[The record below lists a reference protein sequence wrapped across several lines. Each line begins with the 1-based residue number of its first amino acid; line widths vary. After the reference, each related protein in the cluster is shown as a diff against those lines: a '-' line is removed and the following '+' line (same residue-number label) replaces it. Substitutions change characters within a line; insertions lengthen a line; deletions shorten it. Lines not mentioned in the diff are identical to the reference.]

1 MDKWR
6 FPLTNGGQEDGFNDP
21 GVNTFVGD
29 FEKYVARE
37 AIQNVLDAKR
47 PDEDFVKIRFDLK
60 SLKSEN
66 LPGSE
71 DFIQIMKSC
80 LTYYDKDLKA
90 RSFFTQALNL
100 LQGKEVNILSIR
112 DFNTTGLA
120 GTDEDRE
127 SNWYALIRSVGSSQK
142 GEGAGG
148 SFGIGK
154 NAPFAASALRTVFY
168 STKLA
173 DESVAFQ
180 GVARLVTHK
189 NEAGKPTQG
198 TGYYGEADPDGYP
211 ISIRTEKNIPA
222 FFKRKEQG
230 TDVHILGYM
239 GNADWKKQ
247 LERATLEHFWPAL
260 SWGKLVVEIGEDIIL
275 NSETLPGRMSAARS
289 DYEEFYNE
297 AYAYYDAYANTVAEH
312 RFEATLPHL
321 KDVNV
326 AYRIGEANLTNRV
339 AMIRQTGMVIYKHAF
354 KGLRLKFAGAFVCA
368 NETGNTILRNM
379 EPPRHDEWDVDRPE
393 KGGSRK
399 YQSEYRNWL
408 RNILVELTP
417 KIESKTIDV
426 DELADYLPD
435 SPVSESGGA
444 KGNLSGEDANAF
456 TDTADEV
463 NEPMVEVAMM
473 PARKPQKPD
482 DMSQPENEGDG
493 RESGDGEKGTGQEAE
508 PSEGKEGK
516 GDDSDNPEP
525 PPPTG
530 NKGGAA
536 RPSAGKNK
544 QSVATAKAF
553 ADAGTLEYVI
563 CLRSEKNV
571 TVNVRVS
578 LVGEDAFTEEINLQ
592 GARDRDTNQTL
603 AVSGNKIEDVE
614 LVAGQLRRVA
624 VSFGDSVHYAINI
637 ETNEV

>member
-1 MDKWR
+1 M
-6 FPLTNGGQEDGFNDP
+6 
-21 GVNTFVGD
+21 
-29 FEKYVARE
+29 
-37 AIQNVLDAKR
+37 
-47 PDEDFVKIRFDLK
+47 
-60 SLKSEN
+60 
-66 LPGSE
+66 
-71 DFIQIMKSC
+71 
-80 LTYYDKDLKA
+80 
-90 RSFFTQALNL
+90 
-100 LQGKEVNILSIR
+100 
-112 DFNTTGLA
+112 
-120 GTDEDRE
+120 
-127 SNWYALIRSVGSSQK
+127 ALIRSVGSSQK

-154 NAPFAASALRTVFY
+154 NAPFAASALRTVLY

-198 TGYYGEADPDGYP
+198 TGYYGETDPDGYP

-222 FFKRKEQG
+222 FFRRKEQG
-230 TDVHILGYM
+230 TDVHIVGYM
-239 GNADWKKQ
+239 GDTDWKKQ

-260 SWGKLVVEIGEDIIL
+260 SWGKLVVEIGDDITL
-275 NSETLPGRMSAARS
+275 NSETLPGRMSAGRL

-297 AYAYYDAYANTVAEH
+297 AYAYYDAYTNTQAEH
-312 RFEATLPHL
+312 RFGETLPLL
-321 KDVNV
+321 KEVSV

-354 KGLRLKFAGAFVCA
+354 KGIRLKFAGAFVCV

-399 YQSEYRNWL
+399 YQHEYRAWL
-408 RNILVELTP
+408 RKILVELAP
-417 KIESKTIDV
+417 KIESKTLEV

-456 TDTADEV
+456 TDMPDEV
-463 NEPMVEVAMM
+463 NEPMVEVAIM
-473 PARKPQKPD
+473 PARKPQQPD
-482 DMSQPENEGDG
+482 ETSQPDNEGDG
-493 RESGDGEKGTGQEAE
+493 RETGDGESGTGQDSE
-508 PSEGKEGK
+508 PSDGKEGK
-516 GDDSDNPEP
+516 GDDYEKPEP
-525 PPPTG
+525 PAPTG
-530 NKGGAA
+530 SKGGAA
-536 RPSAGKNK
+536 RPSSGKNK
-544 QSVATAKAF
+544 QSIATAKAF
-553 ADAGTLEYVI
+553 ADTNTLEYVI

-578 LVGEDAFTEEINLQ
+578 LVGEDAFTEEISLQ

-603 AVSGNKIEDVE
+603 GVNGNKVDDVE

-624 VSFGDSVHYAINI
+624 VLFGESVHYAINI
-637 ETNEV
+637 EINEV